1 MLFKDIPIQKKL
13 LRVIFLINGIV
24 LIVTCLTFFIYEFYT
39 FRKSITEKV
48 STIGEITALNSTA
61 ALAFDDHEAANEI
74 LASLKKEGHIT
85 NACLYD
91 KKGKLFAQFSDT
103 SINNHFPAV
112 PGKKGYFFT
121 SSSLEGYEPVMQD
134 NQLLGTLYLRS
145 NLERLFERLRLY
157 AIIVFFVIVIS
168 FLLAYLLSKIL
179 VRSISEPVLA
189 LAKTAKVISEQ
200 KDYSVRAVKSGNDE
214 LGLLTDAFN
223 QMLQQIQAQN
233 QSLGEFNQTLE
244 QKVIERTQQLEL
256 VNKELEAFSYS
267 ISHDLRAP
275 LRAIIGFTAM
285 LEDMYGSSLDAEA
298 KRIMEVIKSNTLKM
312 GNLID
317 DLLSFSRMG
326 RQDIVKRSIA
336 TNDLVKEIIRD
347 LAIGDRKISW
357 RIQSLPDTC
366 GDITT
371 IRQVW
376 INLLSN
382 AVKYSRNTEEAV
394 IEIGAFND
402 NEEVTFFVKDNGVGF
417 DAKYK
422 DKLFKVF
429 QRLHSSSEFEGTGI
443 GLAIVEKIVSKH
455 GGKVWVEAELNRGAA
470 FYFSLPS
477 NNLL

>member
-1 MLFKDIPIQKKL
+1 MVFRDIPIQKKL

-24 LIVTCLTFFIYEFYT
+24 LIVTCLTFFIYEFYA
-39 FRKSITEKV
+39 FRKGITEKV

-61 ALAFDDHEAANEI
+61 ALAFDDHETASEI

-91 KKGKLFAQFSDT
+91 KKGNAFARFSDT
-103 SINNHFPAV
+103 PVNNHFPAA
-112 PGKKGYFFT
+112 PGNKGYFFT
-121 SSSLEGYEPVMQD
+121 GSSLEGYEPVMQD

-145 NLERLFERLRLY
+145 NLERMYERLRLY
-157 AIIVFFVIVIS
+157 TVMVFFVIALS

-200 KDYSVRAVKSGNDE
+200 KDYSVRAVKNGNDE

-233 QSLGEFNQTLE
+233 QSLGEFNQKLE
-244 QKVIERTQQLEL
+244 QKVMERTLQLEL

-275 LRAIIGFTAM
+275 LRAIIGFTSI
-285 LEDMYGSSLDAEA
+285 LEETYGSSLDAEA
-298 KRIMEVIKSNTLKM
+298 KRIMEVIKNNTSRM
-312 GNLID
+312 SHLID
-317 DLLSFSRMG
+317 DLLSFSRMA
-326 RQDIVKRSIA
+326 RQDIIKRA
-336 TNDLVKEIIRD
+336 FDTNGVVKEIIQD
-347 LAIGDRKISW
+347 LPVGDRKISW
-357 RIQSLPDTC
+357 NIQPLPDTC
-366 GDITT
+366 GDLNT

-382 AVKYSRNTEEAV
+382 AVKYSRTTEEAV
-394 IEIGAFND
+394 IEIGAIND
-402 NEEVTFFVKDNGVGF
+402 KEQVTFFVKDNGVGF
-417 DAKYK
+417 DTRYK

-455 GGKVWVEAELNRGAA
+455 GGTVWVEAELNKGAT
-470 FYFSLPS
+470 FYFSLPLS
-477 NNLL
+477 NHV